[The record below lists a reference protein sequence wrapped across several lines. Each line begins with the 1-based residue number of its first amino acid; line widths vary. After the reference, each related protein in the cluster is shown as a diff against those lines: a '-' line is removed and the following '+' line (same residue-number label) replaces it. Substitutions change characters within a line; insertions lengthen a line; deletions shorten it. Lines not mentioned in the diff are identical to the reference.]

1 MIASLRAVHV
11 HRDLM
16 KVLCDATRAMK
27 EHDAKK
33 GDAWFAER
41 LNTSRET
48 FNRYLNGNANPD
60 APFLCRWAV
69 LVGVDIKAKII
80 TINPEPKQQAICP
93 QVDGG
98 VLQSDLVAE

>member
-1 MIASLRAVHV
+1 MIASLRAVYMHK
-11 HRDLM
+11 DLM

-27 EHDAKK
+27 EKDGKK

-48 FNRYLNGNANPD
+48 FNRYLNGNGNPD

-69 LVGVDIKAKII
+69 LVGVNVRAENVTNDPG
-80 TINPEPKQQAICP
+80 PEPVELA
-93 QVDGG
+93 
-98 VLQSDLVAE
+98 AE